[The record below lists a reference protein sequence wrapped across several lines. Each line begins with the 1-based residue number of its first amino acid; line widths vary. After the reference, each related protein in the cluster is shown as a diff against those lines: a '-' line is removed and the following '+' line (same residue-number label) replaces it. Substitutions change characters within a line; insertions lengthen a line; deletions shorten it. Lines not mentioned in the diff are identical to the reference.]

1 MRLEINPEHPEPHK
15 IGRAV
20 AALRNGEVIA
30 YPTDTVYGLGCD
42 IMQKRAIERI
52 YQLKR
57 MKKDQPLAFVCPDL
71 RDIAKYA
78 IVDNSAYR
86 LLKRET
92 PGPFCFILEATK
104 DVPKRLMMKRKQVGI
119 RVPDNPVALALV
131 RELGNPI
138 VSTSATLNGE
148 LYNDPDEIDDRFPG
162 LAMVLDAGWGGVDPS
177 TVVDL
182 TSGDPEIKRQGKG
195 DLAS

>member
-162 LAMVLDAGWGGVDPS
+162 LAMVLDAGWGGVEPS

-195 DLAS
+195 DLTS